1 MIIFTGHMDQLLTH
15 PLFQGIFNTP
25 VPRIIVIA
33 DAPKFT
39 IVTSNDAH
47 KAVTNLI
54 GRDISGKSVWEI
66 FDPNEAGGDGAILL
80 ENALTESQ
88 LTNKTVLMPPF
99 RYDMGSPDGK
109 KMVEKWWQLE
119 IMPVGGDGSTPD
131 YLLTTTNEITE
142 QVLRE
147 KEKARVQQELENL
160 LAVRTSGL
168 VSSEKKYRGLVEQS
182 PIAIALLIGNEL
194 VIDAAN
200 HQMLRIWD
208 STDWQESEPG
218 NLQELIGK
226 KLTEAFPDIDTR
238 LLEILNI
245 VFSTGT
251 RNHFETTYSLGPDI
265 GRDESYARVLL
276 SPVFNEEG
284 EVSAIILSAMDV
296 TEQVRSRKEME
307 HAYEQLKLSKLAAQ
321 MGTFDLDLK
330 AGTMEWDERCRELF
344 GISHHEEVTYENDF
358 LKGLHPDDRD
368 RIQAVISE
376 LFDNKISNGNYDVE
390 YRTISSHDKKVRWVR
405 AKGKV
410 YFDSDDIAVRFIGS
424 VLDITDQKYEQQ
436 LRNDFIAMASHELK
450 TPLTSLLA
458 YIQVLER
465 QAKKNS
471 EKPGLLQ
478 QAAKQAHK
486 MVKMI
491 NGFLNLSR
499 LESGKLQMNYT
510 EVHML
515 SLIEGV
521 VSETKL
527 TQQDAMMH
535 ISVAPSILV
544 YADREKLEHVLV
556 NLLTNA
562 IKYSNPGQPITIN
575 CYADSSQMTLSVAD
589 TGIGIDKKDHDR
601 LFDRFYRIEKP
612 DTKYVAG
619 FGIGLYLSQEIV
631 LLHKGKIWVESE
643 PDKGSTFSFCIPLTP
658 HESQQ
663 SV

>member
-66 FDPNEAGGDGAILL
+66 FDPTEAGGDGAILL

-119 IMPVGGDGSTPD
+119 IMPVGGDESTPD

-147 KEKARVQQELENL
+147 KEKERVQQELENL

-208 STDWQESEPG
+208 SSEWQESEPG

-251 RNHFETTYSLGPDI
+251 SNHFETTYSLGPDV

-344 GISHHEEVTYENDF
+344 GISHHDEVTYENDF

-465 QAKKNS
+465 QAKKNL

-589 TGIGIDKKDHDR
+589 TGIGIDKRDHDR

-643 PDKGSTFSFCIPLTP
+643 PNKGSTFSFCIPLTP

>member
-147 KEKARVQQELENL
+147 KEKERVQQELENL

-208 STDWQESEPG
+208 STEWQESEPG

-238 LLEILNI
+238 LLEILYI

-251 RNHFETTYSLGPDI
+251 SNHFETTYSLGPDI

-344 GISHHEEVTYENDF
+344 GISHHDEVTYENDF

-465 QAKKNS
+465 QAKKNL

-499 LESGKLQMNYT
+499 LESGKLQLNYT

-575 CYADSSQMTLSVAD
+575 CYADSSQMTLSVSD
-589 TGIGIDKKDHDR
+589 TGIGIDKRDHDR

-643 PDKGSTFSFCIPLTP
+643 PNKGSTFSFCIPLTP

>member
-147 KEKARVQQELENL
+147 KEKERVQQELENL

-208 STDWQESEPG
+208 STEWQESEPG

-251 RNHFETTYSLGPDI
+251 SNHFETTYSLGPDI

-344 GISHHEEVTYENDF
+344 GISHHDEVTYENDF

-390 YRTISSHDKKVRWVR
+390 YRTSSSHDKKVRWVR

-465 QAKKNS
+465 QAKKNL

-527 TQQDAMMH
+527 TQQDAIMH

-589 TGIGIDKKDHDR
+589 TGIGIDKRDHDR

-631 LLHKGKIWVESE
+631 LLHRGKIWVESE
-643 PDKGSTFSFCIPLTP
+643 PNKGSTFSFCIPLTP